1 MSLTIAVISDLFK
14 AGVTEDGRDFEA
26 ERYYVMAEAND
37 GRRWVY
43 GLSFDSTRQEFDDED
58 GFPFFPDNREEA
70 HAKAE
75 NIAVEFR
82 RFLHAGGEL
91 DLDLWQETDPRYGS
105 DEYQINEKAGVYK
118 ERERR
123 AEY

>member
-26 ERYYVMAEAND
+26 ERYYVMAEAED

-58 GFPFFPDNREEA
+58 GFPYFPDNREEA

-82 RFLHAGGEL
+82 RFLHTGGEL

-105 DEYQINEKAGVYK
+105 HEYQINDNAGVYK